1 MKNRHFTSEEMI
13 SFYADWQQSKLC
25 KAAYCQQVGLAK
37 STFSYWIKKLKLR
50 ERQDTSAPL
59 PAVPSTPGFIELDVS
74 GKREQVCPVVEIE
87 YPSGARLR
95 CYTTPEA
102 SWLKAL
108 L

>member
-1 MKNRHFTSEEMI
+1 MKNRHYTPEEMT
-13 SFYADWQQSKLC
+13 SFYSDWQQSKLC

-50 ERQDTSAPL
+50 ERQYTSAPL
-59 PAVPSTPGFIELDVS
+59 PAAPATPGFIELDVS
-74 GKREQVCPVVEIE
+74 VKREQAYPVVEID
-87 YPSGARLR
+87 YPSGARLK
-95 CYTTPEA
+95 CYTRPEA